1 LSGFL
6 SQEEI
11 DALLVGQDG
20 GDLAPDGGASANL
33 NEMEKDALGEIGN
46 ISMGSAAT
54 ALSQLLNQRVSIT
67 TPWVRIM
74 TPQELIDSF
83 KVPLMII
90 EVGFIEGL
98 QGSNLLVLKVSDAM
112 IIADLMM
119 GGDGT
124 NLPAEITELHSSAV
138 AEAMNQMMGSA
149 ATSMSSLFNTKV
161 MISTPKIQ
169 AVNVQGEM
177 DFPWT
182 VDNALVVV
190 SFKME
195 IGTMLDSSI
204 MQVLPIEVAKK
215 EAGLLLGTNNIEEE
229 PVPQQSAAPASN
241 EELSPGVETRPDS
254 GLSPAA
260 EELPELPEG
269 IKPRNLDLILDVPL
283 KVSVVLGKTKKPI
296 KEVLNFTPGSI
307 VELEK
312 LAEEPVDI
320 LVNGTPIA
328 RGEVVVISEN
338 FGVKITSIESPVER
352 ITNLKK

>member
-1 LSGFL
+1 
-6 SQEEI
+6 
-11 DALLVGQDG
+11 
-20 GDLAPDGGASANL
+20 
-33 NEMEKDALGEIGN
+33 M
-46 ISMGSAAT
+46 
-54 ALSQLLNQRVSIT
+54 
-67 TPWVRIM
+67 
-74 TPQELIDSF
+74 
-83 KVPLMII
+83 
-90 EVGFIEGL
+90 
-98 QGSNLLVLKVSDAM
+98 LKVSDAM

-229 PVPQQSAAPASN
+229 PVPSN
-241 EELSPGVETRPDS
+241 GGTGFQRGAFPLRPG
-254 GLSPAA
+254 
-260 EELPELPEG
+260 
-269 IKPRNLDLILDVPL
+269 LIP
-283 KVSVVLGKTKKPI
+283 GC
-296 KEVLNFTPGSI
+296 PGSRR
-307 VELEK
+307 
-312 LAEEPVDI
+312 
-320 LVNGTPIA
+320 IA
-328 RGEVVVISEN
+328 RCRKELNPGIW
-338 FGVKITSIESPVER
+338 I
-352 ITNLKK
+352 

>member
-1 LSGFL
+1 MSEFL

-11 DALLVGQDG
+11 DALLTGQSLP
-20 GDLAPDGGASANL
+20 DLESKREALEIL
-33 NEMEKDALGEIGN
+33 NEMERDALGEIGN

-54 ALSQLLNQRVSIT
+54 ALSQLLSQRVSIT

-74 TPQELIDSF
+74 SPKELIDSF

-90 EVGFIEGL
+90 EVGFVEGL
-98 QGSNLLVLKVSDAM
+98 EGSNLLMLKVSDAM

-124 NLPAEITELHSSAV
+124 NVRAEISELHSSAV

-182 VDNALVVV
+182 VDEAVVVV

-195 IGTMLDSSI
+195 IGTLIDSSI
-204 MQVLPIEVAKK
+204 MQVLPIEVARK
-215 EAGLLLGTNNIEEE
+215 ETGLLFGITNTQPE
-229 PVPQQSAAPASN
+229 PVWEQLAAPVSAGEVS
-241 EELSPGVETRPDS
+241 SMTVTAPGPS
-254 GLSPAA
+254 LAA
-260 EELPELPEG
+260 EELHELPEG

-283 KVSVVLGKTKKPI
+283 RVSVVLGKTKKPI

-338 FGVKITSIESPVER
+338 FGVKITSIEGPVER
-352 ITNLKK
+352 ISNLKK